1 MSADTRELSHPA
13 ARAAHALLEANRLV
27 SAALVAYS
35 PAESAFTL
43 AESLARLIVPVPED
57 IAALYAD
64 GEAKAAD
71 LAELRDELCRMAQ
84 YIVRLEDANT
94 RHMITES
101 DLKTRLARAAENNEE
116 LYRLTSHA
124 VGDATERHLIV
135 SRNRAL
141 LDLEIP
147 LPPVKAVAI
156 STPTHYGAPRAAAS
170 H

>member
-1 MSADTRELSHPA
+1 MTTPTQDRELSHPA
-13 ARAAHALLEANRLV
+13 ARAIHAILTVLGMLWDKETDFVAV
-27 SAALVAYS
+27 IALV
-35 PAESAFTL
+35 EGMSADVT
-43 AESLARLIVPVPED
+43 
-57 IAALYAD
+57 ALYVD

-71 LAELRDELCRMAQ
+71 LAELREELCRMAQ

-156 STPTHYGAPRAAAS
+156 TTPTHYGAPRAAAS